1 MYRMLSNQLSENS
14 LQNLNNLTADSVEQF
29 VKITSDINLNR
40 FDDRT
45 FSVDDGNPSFPRKSG
60 PWWFGCGKDKKA
72 RLSGVREEHVVV
84 YFKYRGFG

>member
-1 MYRMLSNQLSENS
+1 MIRFESAC
-14 LQNLNNLTADSVEQF
+14 LQRTHVTKVNYF
-29 VKITSDINLNR
+29 R

-72 RLSGVREEHVVV
+72 VLKNEDGAAFSLFEDEGDELLDV
-84 YFKYRGFG
+84 YPGDEYFQE